1 MNGELTLGENIADNG
16 AVYTAYHAYK
26 NSNSNQ
32 TLPFGLSDQ
41 KLLFLSFA
49 QVRFTRFFKLR
60 MFLIISWQSWCSLF
74 TTAHLKTSV
83 TYDPYCNSSGML
95 EFSHLS
101 HVCFICMPCWQG
113 MHTKCS
119 LGRPWGSAQNKL
131 RMWSS
136 CISQA
141 WLMCQF

>member
-16 AVYTAYHAYK
+16 AIHTAYQAYK
-26 NSNSNQ
+26 NGNSNQ

-41 KLLFLSFA
+41 KLFFLSFA

-83 TYDPYCNSSGML
+83 TYDPYCNSSGPIRYVGIFTS
-95 EFSHLS
+95 E
-101 HVCFICMPCWQG
+101 PPG
-113 MHTKCS
+113 
-119 LGRPWGSAQNKL
+119 L
-131 RMWSS
+131 RMFHMH
-136 CISQA
+136 A
-141 WLMCQF
+141 LLAGNAYKM